1 MKGSVMANPIERLKS
16 LEQNYPSFQMETGAV
31 IIIDTGDD
39 FITLGVHP
47 DIYEGLAELIDGDYT
62 FPTAKGLIVVTTGW
76 AAPLNANGEVEG
88 MPSEHAQ
95 RRRVR
100 LISYKSHE
108 ATCSSLSFED
118 DDEVVY
124 DEGSAIGSL
133 ADALTDA
140 WESISA

>member
-16 LEQNYPSFQMETGAV
+16 LEQNYSSFQMTGA
-31 IIIDTGDD
+31 IIIVDTGDD
-39 FITLGVHP
+39 FITIGNHA
-47 DIYEGLAELIDGDYT
+47 DIYEGLAELIEGDYT
-62 FPTAKGLIVVTTGW
+62 FPTVKGLAVVTTGW
-76 AAPLNANGEVEG
+76 GAPLNDNGEVEG
-88 MPSEHAQ
+88 APSEHPQ

-118 DDEVVY
+118 NDEVVY
-124 DEGSAIGSL
+124 DEGSAVGSL
-133 ADALTDA
+133 ADALADA